1 MVWFAFVIALI
12 TLITAVEFIFNKP
25 NKDGRS
31 DTFDD

>member
-1 MVWFAFVIALI
+1 MVWLAFVIALI

>member
-1 MVWFAFVIALI
+1 MVWLAFVIALI

-31 DTFDD
+31 DTFND